1 MTRSRPPGTLA
12 LTTTLLVAL
21 LQAACTGGQPT
32 QSPDAAPS
40 PARTST
46 TAAGQ
51 TVTPTPTCSDWGHRT
66 FFESASLEDVRECLD
81 AGADPNDM
89 EWGPPLHLAARS
101 TPDPAVIGLLLSSGA
116 DVNASD
122 WDGWTPLH
130 AAAEGNALEEVAA
143 ALLDAGADPS
153 ARNRQGV
160 TPLHLAA
167 HQNENPEIVTTLVQ
181 AGADPNSRGPD
192 GLTPLHMT
200 WQATSAFVPGVVR
213 ELLRLGADGLARDDL
228 GRAADPT
235 RCGYWNTAAFA
246 RIAVR
251 ADFARCLGQGA
262 DLFDRDDNPLNPR
275 DRGYTTLHHATAN
288 EDASVIPFLVE
299 AGADLEARNDR
310 GLMPLHVAVSNRN
323 LAAVTA
329 LLEAGADVSADAD
342 AGGSYGTPLDQ
353 VTVGIGWSPNDGTAV
368 TIAMIDALVAAGSDV
383 NAVDRFG
390 NPPLLRV
397 LRSGSGAPSPTTDLE
412 LDSAGRVHFE
422 AVVGL
427 ALRLLEA
434 GADPAAQGARGE
446 TPLHAAARYRTPA
459 PARALLDA
467 GADPDA
473 RTEMGDS
480 PLHRA
485 ARSGIPEVIALLVA
499 AGSDINGQNEQG
511 LSPLHSAVFGGLP
524 PRLASWRPRASTD
537 PVRIRA
543 AALLEAGADPNLRSA
558 EGDTPLHLAAQV
570 FDTALVSV
578 LVDAGADVNA
588 RNNTGETPF
597 QAARNHANAPVARK
611 LLDLGADPGVLA
623 GTGAIDGP
631 LCDLGV
637 FLFVELA
644 PVETLRECLEAG
656 VSVSTPDGF
665 GRTPLVQLMG
675 SSVLSPDDT
684 DKVELLLAAGAD
696 ANARRDSGP
705 TPLHLVA
712 QGTTDGDRSRKW
724 LGAAGRTAA
733 TALLEAGAEVDAR
746 DSQGRD
752 TQGET
757 PLHNALRQDGD
768 SAVLM
773 VELLLEAGADVNARA
788 GYGRT
793 PLHLAASLG
802 RTAATPVLIEAGAE
816 IDARA
821 NDGHTPLHLALLGG
835 RPVIAARLQE
845 AGADPAAPDGN
856 GGIVDPTSCEH
867 WGTRA
872 FFVFA
877 TAEVVA
883 DCVQGGADL
892 HSGIPREGPS
902 IPTPLH
908 VAAVHTR
915 DPAVITTL
923 VQAGADVGARDNYG
937 NFPLHEAAEHGTAG
951 VVRALLDA
959 GARVD
964 ANTGR
969 SGLGRWFRGADTPL
983 HLAASNQDPA
993 VATSLLEAGADVN
1006 GRGRGGRSPLH
1017 GAASNRNPEVAE
1029 LLLEAGAEVNARTSG
1044 GITPL
1049 HYAAGAR
1056 GTPEVLAV
1064 LLEAGA
1070 DVHALGSYNHSHAPP
1085 GRVTPLHNAAYYSRN
1100 PEIVTMLVAAGAD
1113 PDGGLGNTSPAFGPG
1128 AASLRPPIHF
1138 AVSNGNPA
1146 VIEALLRAGADL
1158 DATDSE
1164 GRTILHRAALSAPGA
1179 FPRLLRLGADP
1190 QVRDAEG
1197 KTPMDYARENSAL
1210 QPWERVRM
1218 STPLDRR

>member
-1 MTRSRPPGTLA
+1 
-12 LTTTLLVAL
+12 
-21 LQAACTGGQPT
+21 
-32 QSPDAAPS
+32 
-40 PARTST
+40 
-46 TAAGQ
+46 
-51 TVTPTPTCSDWGHRT
+51 PTPTCPDWRHWA
-66 FFESASLEDVRECLD
+66 FFESASLEDVRECLE

-101 TPDPAVIGLLLSSGA
+101 TPDPAVIALLLSSGA
-116 DVNASD
+116 DANAPN

-130 AAAEGNALEEVAA
+130 AAAESNALAEVAGR
-143 ALLDAGADPS
+143 LLDAGADPN
-153 ARNRQGV
+153 ARNREGV

-167 HQNENPEIVTTLVQ
+167 HQNENPDIVTTLVQ

-200 WQATSAFVPGVVR
+200 WQATSAFAPGVVR
-213 ELLRLGADGLARDDL
+213 ELLRLGAAGLARDDL

-251 ADFARCLGQGA
+251 ADFARCLEQGA
-262 DLFDRDDNPLNPR
+262 DLFDRDDNPLNSR
-275 DRGYTTLHHATAN
+275 DGGYTVLHHATAN

-342 AGGSYGTPLDQ
+342 AGGIYGTPLDQ
-353 VTVGIGWSPNDGTAV
+353 VTVGIGWSASDRNAV
-368 TIAMIDALVAAGSDV
+368 TIAIIDALVAAGSDV

-397 LRSGSGAPSPTTDLE
+397 LRNGSGALSPTTE
-412 LDSAGRVHFE
+412 IEPDSAASAHAG
-422 AVVGL
+422 AIVGL

-446 TPLHAAARYRTPA
+446 TPLHVAARYRTQA

-467 GADPDA
+467 GADLDA

-485 ARSGIPEVIALLVA
+485 ARAGIPEIIALLVA
-499 AGSDINGQNEQG
+499 AGAEINRQNEQG
-511 LSPLHSAVFGGLP
+511 LSPLHSAVLGGVSFRLP
-524 PRLASWRPRASTD
+524 AVSPRVSTD

-543 AALLEAGADPNLRSA
+543 AALLEAGADPNLQSA

-570 FDTALVSV
+570 FDTALVSL
-578 LVDAGADVNA
+578 LVGAGADVNA

-597 QAARNHANAPVARK
+597 QAARNHANAPVAGK

-623 GTGAIDGP
+623 GTEAIDGP

-637 FLFVELA
+637 FLFVDRA

-656 VSVSTPDGF
+656 ISVTTPDGF

-675 SSVLSPDDT
+675 SSAYSPDDT

-696 ANARRDSGP
+696 ANARMNAGR

-712 QGTTDGDRSRKW
+712 EGTTDGDRYRSW

-733 TALLEAGAEVDAR
+733 AALLDSGAEVDA
-746 DSQGRD
+746 RD

-757 PLHNALRQDGD
+757 PLHKALRQDGD

-773 VELLLEAGADVNARA
+773 LALLLEAGADVNARA
-788 GYGRT
+788 GDGQT

-802 RTAATPVLIEAGAE
+802 QAAAIPVLIEAGAE
-816 IDARA
+816 VDARA
-821 NDGHTPLHLALLGG
+821 NDGHTPRHLALLEG
-835 RPVIAARLQE
+835 RPVIAATLQE

-856 GGIVDPTSCEH
+856 GRVVDPTGCEH

-877 TAEVVA
+877 TADVVA
-883 DCVQGGADL
+883 RCVDGGADL

-908 VAAVHTR
+908 VAAFHSR

-923 VQAGADVGARDNYG
+923 VQAGADVGVRDNYG
-937 NFPLHEAAEHGTAG
+937 NSPLHEAAEHGTAG
-951 VVRALLDA
+951 VVRALLAA
-959 GARVD
+959 GAEVD
-964 ANTGR
+964 AKLGR
-969 SGLGRWFRGADTPL
+969 SGFDLWFRGADTPL
-983 HLAASNQDPA
+983 HLAATNPDPA
-993 VATSLLEAGADVN
+993 VAAALLEAGADVN
-1006 GRGRGGRSPLH
+1006 GWGRGGRSPLH
-1017 GAASNRNPEVAE
+1017 RAASNRNPEVAE
-1029 LLLEAGAEVNARTSG
+1029 LLLQAGAEVNARTSG

-1049 HYAAGAR
+1049 HYAAAGR
-1056 GTPEVLAV
+1056 GTPEVVAV

-1070 DVHALGSYNHSHAPP
+1070 DVHALGSYNWSHAPS
-1085 GRVTPLHNAAYYSRN
+1085 GRLTPLHNAAYYNRN

-1113 PDGGLGNTSPAFGPG
+1113 PDGGTGNTSPAFGPG
-1128 AASLRPPIHF
+1128 AASLRPPIHL
-1138 AVSNGNPA
+1138 AMSNRNPA
-1146 VIEALLRAGADL
+1146 VIEALLRAGADP

-1164 GRTILHRAALSAPGA
+1164 GRTILHRAALSNPRA

-1190 QVRDAEG
+1190 DARDAEG
-1197 KTPMDYARENSAL
+1197 KTPMDYARENPAL
-1210 QPWERVRM
+1210 QPWERIRM
-1218 STPLDRR
+1218 SSTLGNR

>member
-1 MTRSRPPGTLA
+1 MTGSRPPRTLA
-12 LTTTLLVAL
+12 LATTLLVAL

-32 QSPDAAPS
+32 QSRDAAPS

-46 TAAGQ
+46 AAAGQ
-51 TVTPTPTCSDWGHRT
+51 TVTPTPTCADWGHWA
-66 FFESASLEDVRECLD
+66 FFESASLDDVRECLE

-89 EWGPPLHLAARS
+89 EWGPPLHMAARS
-101 TPDPAVIGLLLSSGA
+101 TPDPAIIALLLSSGA
-116 DVNASD
+116 DANARD
-122 WDGWTPLH
+122 WDGRTPLH
-130 AAAEGNALEEVAA
+130 AAAESNALAEVAA
-143 ALLDAGADPS
+143 TLLDAGADPG
-153 ARNRQGV
+153 APDREGV

-167 HQNENPEIVTTLVQ
+167 HQNENPEIVTILVQ

-200 WQATSAFVPGVVR
+200 WQTTSAFAPRVVR

-251 ADFARCLGQGA
+251 ADFARCLEQGA
-262 DLFDRDDNPLNPR
+262 DLFDRDDSPLNPR
-275 DRGYTTLHHATAN
+275 DGGYTVLHHATAN
-288 EDASVIPFLVE
+288 EDPSVIPFLVE

-329 LLEAGADVSADAD
+329 LLEAGADLSAD

-353 VTVGIGWSPNDGTAV
+353 VTLWISRSPSDRNAV
-368 TIAMIDALVAAGSDV
+368 TIAIVDALVAAGSDV
-383 NAVDRFG
+383 NAVDQSG

-397 LRSGSGAPSPTTDLE
+397 LRKGGSLSATTDLE
-412 LDSAGRVHFE
+412 PDSAASAHAG
-422 AVVGL
+422 AIVGL

-499 AGSDINGQNEQG
+499 AGAEINGQNEQG
-511 LSPLHSAVFGGLP
+511 LSPLHSAVLGGVPFRLP
-524 PRLASWRPRASTD
+524 MVSPRVSTD

-543 AALLEAGADPNLRSA
+543 AALLEAGADPNLQSA

-570 FDTALVSV
+570 FDTALVSL
-578 LVDAGADVNA
+578 LVGAGADVNA
-588 RNNTGETPF
+588 RNNAGETPS
-597 QAARNHANAPVARK
+597 QAARNHANGPVARK

-623 GTGAIDGP
+623 GTGATDGP

-637 FLFVELA
+637 FLFVDLA

-656 VSVSTPDGF
+656 ISVSTPDEL

-675 SSVLSPDDT
+675 SSASSPDDT
-684 DKVELLLAAGAD
+684 HKVELLLAAGAD
-696 ANARRDSGP
+696 ANARMNAER

-712 QGTTDGDRSRKW
+712 EGTTDGDRYRSW
-724 LGAAGRTAA
+724 LGPAGRTAA
-733 TALLEAGAEVDAR
+733 AALLEAGAEVDAR
-746 DSQGRD
+746 DSQG
-752 TQGET
+752 ET
-757 PLHNALRQDGD
+757 PLHKALRQDGD

-773 VELLLEAGADVNARA
+773 VELLLEARADVNARA
-788 GYGRT
+788 GDGRS

-802 RTAATPVLIEAGAE
+802 RTAAIPVLIEAGAE
-816 IDARA
+816 VDARA
-821 NDGHTPLHLALLGG
+821 DDGHTPLHLALLGG
-835 RPVIAARLQE
+835 RPVIAASLQA

-856 GGIVDPTSCEH
+856 GRIVDPTSCEH

-877 TAEVVA
+877 TADVVA
-883 DCVQGGADL
+883 GCVDGGADL

-908 VAAVHTR
+908 VAAVHSR
-915 DPAVITTL
+915 DPAAITTL

-937 NFPLHEAAEHGTAG
+937 NSPLHEAAEHGTAG
-951 VVRALLDA
+951 VVRALLAA
-959 GARVD
+959 GAEVD
-964 ANTGR
+964 AKLGR
-969 SGLGRWFRGADTPL
+969 SGFDLWFRGGDTPL
-983 HLAASNQDPA
+983 HLAATNQDPA
-993 VATSLLEAGADVN
+993 VAAALLEAGADVN
-1006 GRGRGGRSPLH
+1006 GWGRGGMSPLH
-1017 GAASNRNPEVAE
+1017 RAASNRNPEVAE

-1049 HYAAGAR
+1049 HDAAEAR

-1070 DVHALGSYNHSHAPP
+1070 DVHALGSYNWSHAPA
-1085 GRVTPLHNAAYYSRN
+1085 GRLTPLHSAAYYSRN

-1113 PDGGLGNTSPAFGPG
+1113 PDGGMGNTSPAFGPG
-1128 AASLRPPIHF
+1128 AASLRPPIHL
-1138 AVSNGNPA
+1138 AMSNRNPA

-1164 GRTILHRAALSAPGA
+1164 GHTILHRAALYTPFA

-1190 QVRDAEG
+1190 EVRDAEG
-1197 KTPMDYARENSAL
+1197 KTPMDYARENPAL

-1218 STPLDRR
+1218 STTLGNR